1 MGELLQSTNDAL
13 GFLINAAG
21 GYFDW
26 ITSSLGQDPIVTTVI
41 AAIILGAWL
50 FHRRDPSAP

>member
-1 MGELLQSTNDAL
+1 MLQSTNDAL
-13 GFLINAAG
+13 GSLISAAG

-26 ITSSLGQDPIVTTVI
+26 ITSSLGRDPIVTTVI

-50 FHRRDPSAP
+50 FHRRDPSAL